1 MPSKERRDPAGYEAK
16 RQQILRAASRVFA
29 EKGYEG
35 CRVGD
40 IATEAG
46 IAYGLIYHYFE
57 NKAAILNSIFDSA
70 WAITTKVIE
79 GIAASDASLRDK
91 LSSIAGFLLEA
102 WKLEPHTV
110 EVVMIEVLRSPR
122 FMEEG
127 KLEAYQR
134 IFALIEDI
142 LESHRDELRDDVE
155 PSVAAVLFGGSL
167 EILLTGFVAR
177 NFLRAQG
184 IEPEAS
190 RDALINTFLGGV
202 TRRD

>member
-1 MPSKERRDPAGYEAK
+1 
-16 RQQILRAASRVFA
+16 
-29 EKGYEG
+29 
-35 CRVGD
+35 
-40 IATEAG
+40 
-46 IAYGLIYHYFE
+46 
-57 NKAAILNSIFDSA
+57 
-70 WAITTKVIE
+70 
-79 GIAASDASLRDK
+79 
-91 LSSIAGFLLEA
+91 
-102 WKLEPHTV
+102 
-110 EVVMIEVLRSPR
+110 
-122 FMEEG
+122 MEEG